1 MTYEEINLE
10 LEEDEKV
17 LKVIRK
23 HWFIITLEL
32 IASLAMMIIPMTVL
46 LVLLVV
52 SKNSTFF
59 TDFNLSH
66 YLPLILYFLNIWIL
80 LSLITGFI
88 SWTNFY
94 LDYWVITDRR
104 IIVYDQVSLFNR
116 KVSSFRLERLQ
127 DIKYSLNGIIQTLLK
142 FGTVTIETASHTNSF
157 KSEGLP
163 VPDQIYSIIQK
174 ATDERVKIMGRDLS
188 NFGR

>member
-32 IASLAMMIIPMTVL
+32 IASLAMMVIPMTVL

-52 SKNSTFF
+52 SKNSTLF
-59 TDFNLSH
+59 TDFDLSH
-66 YLPLILYFLNIWIL
+66 YLPLTFYFLNIWIL

-104 IIVYDQVSLFNR
+104 IIVYDQVSLFSR

-127 DIKYSLNGIIQTLLK
+127 DIKYSLNGIVQTLLK

-174 ATDERVKIMGRDLS
+174 ATDERVKIMGRDLP
-188 NFGR
+188 NLNR